1 MDFRCFT
8 LTSKL
13 PPNPLRHEGLITT
26 YTYTKSNNQATLASI
41 SFLRIE
47 SLPGQGKSLET
58 RREIIEKV
66 SFTHFFWNERTTDPR
81 GKKETLSLYQAPNW
95 AHDGL

>member
-1 MDFRCFT
+1 MLQIDFQFT
-8 LTSKL
+8 TQPPPSRGAYHNLHLHQIKL
-13 PPNPLRHEGLITT
+13 SGDPRSSLH
-26 YTYTKSNNQATLASI
+26 
-41 SFLRIE
+41 IE

-81 GKKETLSLYQAPNW
+81 GKKETLSLYQAPN
-95 AHDGL
+95 

>member
-1 MDFRCFT
+1 MTEHYKSLFTWPKIMDFGCFK
-8 LTSKL
+8 LTSNL

-26 YTYTKSNNQATLASI
+26 YTYTKSNNQVTLASI

-66 SFTHFFWNERTTDPR
+66 SFNALFLN
-81 GKKETLSLYQAPNW
+81 SS
-95 AHDGL
+95 